1 MKTVILEYAS
11 FVIAILG
18 IISFLVLL
26 KQFFFGKAGFFAAI
40 LWYVLGG
47 L

>member
-11 FVIAILG
+11 FLIAILG
-18 IISFLVLL
+18 IISFWVLL
-26 KQFFFGKAGFFAAI
+26 EQFFLGKEGIFAAI